1 MIIAIFRRIQQSS
14 LTIKSTKTNIGF
26 LTFNHDAM
34 KQLAITIIAIALFVP
49 FAQAET
55 LDDALHIALEASNRL
70 MAESH
75 LVEAARANVDAARAT
90 RNPVLANRTAYIA
103 LSDQPAYSID
113 LPTIPQLPLPSSI
126 NLPISD
132 QSFAVT
138 STSVTLPLY
147 TGGKIGAMVDAS
159 RHQLGA
165 TSAGYSASFQDVKIE
180 VAESYFNVLRCRQ
193 LLKIAQATENTLLR
207 HQRDVEKL
215 LEQKIVTRNALLAAQ
230 AAYSA
235 ASQEKLKAENMVLI
249 TESVYN
255 RLLGRPLDS
264 PVEIEEI
271 PIPPVSGE
279 LETLTAEAMRNRKEL
294 TKIASESQASLSLSR
309 ASRAD
314 RLPQIVATGGHSY
327 LQNSQMAKE
336 SYWNG
341 AVGLSWTPID
351 GGTNRAKS
359 RSSIQAAAASSRM
372 WNEICSQITLQVRTA
387 WILENETRSRIRVA
401 TLGHEQAIE
410 NYRVVTRQFQEGLV
424 NHTEVLDAQTQLTT
438 AAVNRCNAVYD
449 AIVAT
454 CRVRR
459 AVGTM

>member
-1 MIIAIFRRIQQSS
+1 
-14 LTIKSTKTNIGF
+14 
-26 LTFNHDAM
+26 M
-34 KQLAITIIAIALFVP
+34 KQLVLVIIAIALVVQS
-49 FAQAET
+49 AQAET

-75 LVEAARANVDAARAT
+75 LIEAARANVDAARAA

-113 LPTIPQLPLPSSI
+113 LPTVPDLSLPSSI

-147 TGGKIGAMVDAS
+147 TGGKISAMVDAS
-159 RHQLGA
+159 RHQLDA
-165 TSAGYSASFQDVKIE
+165 TRAGYSASFQDVKME
-180 VAESYFNVLRCRQ
+180 VAEVYFNVLRCRQ

-207 HQRDVEKL
+207 HQHDVEKL
-215 LEQKIVTRNALLAAQ
+215 LNQKMVTRNALLAAQ
-230 AAYSA
+230 TAYSA

-249 TESVYN
+249 TESMYN
-255 RLLGRPLDS
+255 RLLGRQLDTL
-264 PVEIEEI
+264 VEIEEV

-279 LETLTAEAMRNRKEL
+279 LETLTAEAIRNRKEL
-294 TKIASESQASLSLSR
+294 AKITSESQVSSSLSR
-309 ASRAD
+309 ASKAD
-314 RLPQIVATGGHSY
+314 RLPQVVATGGHAY
-327 LQNSQMAKE
+327 LQNSHMDKE

-341 AVGLSWTPID
+341 AIGLSWTPID
-351 GGTNRAKS
+351 GGTSRAKS
-359 RSSIQAAAASSRM
+359 RSAIQASAAASRM

-387 WILENETRSRIRVA
+387 WIMEHETRSRIRVA
-401 TLGHEQAIE
+401 ALGHEQASE
-410 NYRVVTRQFQEGLV
+410 NYRVVMRQFNEGLV
-424 NHTEVLDAQTQLTT
+424 NHTEVLDAQVQLTN